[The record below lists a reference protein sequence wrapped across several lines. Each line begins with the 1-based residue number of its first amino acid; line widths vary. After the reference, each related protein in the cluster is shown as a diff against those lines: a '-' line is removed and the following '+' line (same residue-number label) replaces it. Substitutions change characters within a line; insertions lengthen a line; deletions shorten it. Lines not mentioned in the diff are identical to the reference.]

1 MPFKSS
7 RLRLI
12 LRILLALLLTL
23 SAMSAGVFWL
33 LQRNPQALAEHY
45 IEQIA
50 ASTGLTITVE
60 SVNVALLP
68 LPSLAVS
75 NATVTGKG
83 LSFTV
88 AYATLRPDFLALLR
102 GELLPRNITLLR
114 PQFQGQVPV
123 ALANS
128 LLIPAA
134 PAPKAPPGGTNTSTG
149 ADAVSGKET
158 GASARQTATAGNPAQ
173 VAAPTSAK
181 ASAKSPAKTSGKA
194 TPAPP
199 SLPLQSQTQP
209 SPAAAETPPL
219 AASENQ
225 PSPVPRSSEGETSL
239 QAWIAQLA
247 SGSGTQTS
255 LLPGRFRLAISQGE
269 VNLTGSDQTSLT
281 ATGLQCDIETEETTR
296 LQGNLFCATAVL
308 QPEGQPASRFDNLTI
323 AGKTNLSAPLSST
336 PQLVA
341 KGTLQLPIWLA
352 RLNFSVSLKAD
363 ELGWS
368 LANDLE
374 AELRKDEV
382 LLPAHITGT
391 VGGSKGNNET
401 VSLENL
407 RLLLGPDE
415 VSVNGTLH
423 MGGPDMFLVEGRLLI
438 KRASL
443 TEWLGFARNLA
454 PGLQVALDE
463 VTLGSLDFS
472 VDGKG
477 LRVPHIDVTASGS
490 RFLGSGGV
498 ASWAKPELV
507 LDLKAETVNLGRAI
521 PESVG
526 IQPAEPRYGHGPL
539 TPMPGTPV
547 VPGEVGLDYNIR
559 LGATLVNYGPIV
571 INDALVVIK
580 QGLVDQV
587 THFED
592 TLLLVD
598 GTLYGGSVKGDTIL
612 GGSPDTPYA
621 IRLHMRDVNGENLA
635 KALPV
640 MPVSGGKLR
649 GDVDI
654 MSQGR
659 ELDMF
664 LGKLRGT
671 VTVRAEK
678 GQLRPPSN
686 TSSKA
691 SLGAVNFKTLDVSLK
706 ARTAAWDQ
714 GRLGLEG
721 QWNATLADEGID
733 ADVALNGRLWFSGD
747 GSGGGNMD
755 FQGLPGTLKANVSAE
770 KSFPPEGLQAQ
781 ISGKFSCQAARN
793 QLSVSEA
800 HANMLGADIT
810 GSAQVG
816 MGKDGLGWQGKIS
829 ALIPDSTK
837 TLRLL
842 GAVSPNVPHPLRRV
856 ELDTTFKGDAA
867 SLSLTEFNAKVDQK
881 TLSGSVALDWRKEL
895 ALRFKLSMPQL
906 DLDRYMGDKAGGSG
920 ESPKSKKS
928 PESKPWDLRF
938 MKAFS
943 AEGEAHVG
951 LLTLWKLHTQ
961 DLRLKVKMDNGNLRY
976 ESLGGKFYGSSLA
989 AHGELQ
995 FNKGVSF
1002 ANSLTIDNFDLAAAS
1017 KDRGGSSALGGQTT
1031 IHSEMDADLTASG
1044 QIPAHLNG
1052 KWRFSVRNGFYQ
1064 SRDKDGQ
1071 LKGKATRFDASGSS
1085 GTVTHG
1091 LAKSG
1096 DFYLKGQDMTVTG
1109 GGWVDLNNETLD
1121 CNFTVNMKNLP
1132 EFPLRMYGSLDNS
1145 KTSIGAGKLL
1155 LNTIGGLTMGV
1166 VDVLG
1171 SVVEGTWKLFR

>member
-1 MPFKSS
+1 MPLNPS

-12 LRILLALLLTL
+12 TRILLALLLTL

-50 ASTGLTITVE
+50 ASTGLAITVE

-75 NATVTGKG
+75 NASVQGKG

-123 ALANS
+123 ALASS
-128 LLIPAA
+128 LLQPDPAETAKDPVSGQANAPAA
-134 PAPKAPPGGTNTSTG
+134 TSAAQPSAPASTPASAPASAAAASANQPAPAANAA
-149 ADAVSGKET
+149 ADES
-158 GASARQTATAGNPAQ
+158 S
-173 VAAPTSAK
+173 
-181 ASAKSPAKTSGKA
+181 
-194 TPAPP
+194 
-199 SLPLQSQTQP
+199 LQS
-209 SPAAAETPPL
+209 
-219 AASENQ
+219 
-225 PSPVPRSSEGETSL
+225 
-239 QAWIAQLA
+239 WIAQLA
-247 SGSGTQTS
+247 TGTGAQAS
-255 LLPGRFRLAISQGE
+255 LLPGRFRLAVSQGE
-269 VNLTGSDQTSLT
+269 VNLIGTDQTRLT
-281 ATGLQCDIETEETTR
+281 ATGLQCDIEAAETTR
-296 LQGNLFCATAVL
+296 LQGNLFCATAIL
-308 QPEGQPASRFDNLTI
+308 QPENQPPARLDHLSI
-323 AGKTNLSAPLSST
+323 EGKTNISAPLSST
-336 PQLVA
+336 PLLA
-341 KGTLQLPIWLA
+341 ARGTLQLPIWLA
-352 RLNFSVSLKAD
+352 RLNFSLALKAD
-363 ELGWS
+363 ERGWS

-391 VGGSKGNNET
+391 VGGRKGDSQS
-401 VSLENL
+401 VSLENM
-407 RLLLGPDE
+407 RLLLGPDD
-415 VSVNGTLH
+415 VAVNGMLH
-423 MGGPDMFLVEGRLLI
+423 LGGPDMFLMEGRLQI
-438 KRASL
+438 QRASL

-498 ASWAKPELV
+498 ANWARPELV

-526 IQPAEPRYGHGPL
+526 VQPAEPRYGHGPL
-539 TPMPGTPV
+539 TPMPGKPV

-559 LGATLVNYGPIV
+559 LGATRVNYGPIV

-580 QGLVDQV
+580 QGLVDPV

-592 TLLLVD
+592 TLLIVD

-612 GGSPDTPYA
+612 GGSPEAPYA

-635 KALPV
+635 RDLPV
-640 MPVSGGKLR
+640 MPVSGGRMR

-659 ELDMF
+659 ELDTF

-671 VTVRAEK
+671 VTARAEK

-686 TSSKA
+686 ASSKA
-691 SLGAVNFKTLDVSLK
+691 SLGAVGFKTLDVSLK

-721 QWNATLADEGID
+721 QWAATITDEGID

-747 GSGGGNMD
+747 GAGGGNMD
-755 FQGLPGTLKANVSAE
+755 FQNLPGTLRANLSAE
-770 KSFPPEGLQAQ
+770 KSIQPEGLQAQ
-781 ISGKFSCQAARN
+781 VAGKFSCQAARN
-793 QLSVSEA
+793 QLSVSDA
-800 HANMLGADIT
+800 HANALGADIS
-810 GSAQVG
+810 GSAQLG
-816 MGKDGLGWQGKIS
+816 MGKEGLSWQGKIS
-829 ALIPDSTK
+829 AFIPDSSK
-837 TLRLL
+837 TLRLM
-842 GAVSPNVPHPLRRV
+842 GAASPNVPQALRRI
-856 ELDTTFKGDAA
+856 ELDTAFRGDAA
-867 SLSLTEFNAKVDQK
+867 SLSLTEINAKIDQN
-881 TLSGSVALDWRKEL
+881 TLTGSIGLDWRKEL
-895 ALRFKLSMPQL
+895 ALRFKLNMPHL
-906 DLDRYMGDKAGGSG
+906 DIDRYMGDKSGGATG
-920 ESPKSKKS
+920 DSPKPKK
-928 PESKPWDLRF
+928 PVEGKPWDLRF

-943 AEGEAHVG
+943 AEGEAQVG
-951 LLTLWKLHTQ
+951 LLTVWKLHTQ
-961 DLRLKVKMDNGNLRY
+961 DMRLKVRMENGNLRY
-976 ESLGGKFYGSSLA
+976 ETLGGKFYGSPLA
-989 AHGELQ
+989 AHGELR

-1002 ANSLTIDNFDLAAAS
+1002 ANSLNIDNFDLAAAS
-1017 KDRGGSSALGGQTT
+1017 KDRGGSAALGGQAT
-1031 IHSEMDADLTASG
+1031 IHSEVDADLTASG
-1044 QIPAHLNG
+1044 QIPSRLNG
-1052 KWRFSVRNGFYQ
+1052 KWRFNVHNGFYQ

-1071 LKGKATRFDASGSS
+1071 LKGKPTRFDASGSS
-1085 GTVTHG
+1085 GAVTG
-1091 LAKSG
+1091 GIARSG
-1096 DFYLKGQDMTVTG
+1096 DFYLKGNDLTVTG
-1109 GGWVDLNNETLD
+1109 GGWVDLNNDTLD

-1132 EFPLRMYGSLDNS
+1132 EFPMRLYGSLDNS

-1155 LNTIGGLTMGV
+1155 LNTLGGLTMGV

>member
-1 MPFKSS
+1 MPLNPS

-12 LRILLALLLTL
+12 TRIFLALLLTL

-33 LQRNPQALAEHY
+33 LQRNPQALTEHY

-75 NATVTGKG
+75 NASVTGKG

-128 LLIPAA
+128 FLFPQDTLAEAA
-134 PAPKAPPGGTNTSTG
+134 PAQDS
-149 ADAVSGKET
+149 
-158 GASARQTATAGNPAQ
+158 
-173 VAAPTSAK
+173 AAPSADS
-181 ASAKSPAKTSGKA
+181 AS
-194 TPAPP
+194 
-199 SLPLQSQTQP
+199 
-209 SPAAAETPPL
+209 
-219 AASENQ
+219 
-225 PSPVPRSSEGETSL
+225 GEASL
-239 QAWIAQLA
+239 QTWIAQLA
-247 SGSGTQTS
+247 SGTGAQTT

-269 VNLTGSDQTSLT
+269 VNLMGTDHASLT
-281 ATGLQCDIETEETTR
+281 ATGLQCDIESAEATR
-296 LQGNLFCATAVL
+296 LQGNLFCATAIL
-308 QPEGQPASRFDNLTI
+308 QPEGKTPARLDHLNI
-323 AGKTNLSAPLSST
+323 EGKTNLSAPLSKT
-336 PQLVA
+336 PQLTA

-352 RLNFSVSLKAD
+352 RLNFSVGLKAD
-363 ELGWS
+363 ERGWS

-382 LLPAHITGT
+382 LLPAHLTGT
-391 VGGSKGNNET
+391 LAGRKGESET

-407 RLLLGPDE
+407 RLRLGPDD
-415 VSVNGTLH
+415 VGVNGTLH
-423 MGGPDMFLVEGRLLI
+423 LGGPDMFLTEGRLQI
-438 KRASL
+438 QRASL

-463 VTLGSLDFS
+463 VTLGSLDFLL
-472 VDGKG
+472 DGKG
-477 LRVPHIDVTASGS
+477 LRVPHIDVTAAGS

-539 TPMPGTPV
+539 TPMPGKPV

-559 LGATLVNYGPIV
+559 LGATRVDYGSIV
-571 INDALVVIK
+571 INEALVVIK
-580 QGLVDQV
+580 QGLVDSV
-587 THFED
+587 SHFED
-592 TLLLVD
+592 TLLIVD
-598 GTLYGGSVKGDTIL
+598 GTLYGGSVKGDTIM
-612 GGSPDTPYA
+612 GGSPEAPYA

-635 KALPV
+635 KDLPV
-640 MPVSGGKLR
+640 MPVSSGKLR

-659 ELDMF
+659 ELDVF

-671 VTVRAEK
+671 ATVRAEK

-686 TSSKA
+686 TLFKA
-691 SLGAVNFKTLDVSLK
+691 SLGAVGFKTLDVSLK

-721 QWNATLADEGID
+721 QWAATITDEGID
-733 ADVALNGRLWFSGD
+733 ADVSLNGRMWFNGD
-747 GSGGGNMD
+747 GSGGGNID
-755 FQGLPGTLKANVSAE
+755 FQNLPGTLKANLSAE
-770 KSFPPEGLQAQ
+770 KSFPPDGLQAQ
-781 ISGKFSCQAARN
+781 VTGKFSCQASRN

-800 HANMLGADIT
+800 HANALGADIS
-810 GSAQVG
+810 GSAQLG

-829 ALIPDSTK
+829 AFIPDSTK

-842 GAVSPNVPHPLRRV
+842 GAASPNVPQPLRRV
-856 ELDTTFKGDAA
+856 ELDAAFKGDTT
-867 SLSLTEFNAKVDQK
+867 SLALTELNAKVDQS
-881 TLSGSVALDWRKEL
+881 TLSGSIALDWRKEL
-895 ALRFKLSMPQL
+895 ALRFKLTLPQL
-906 DLDRYMGDKAGGSG
+906 DLDRYMGDKGGG
-920 ESPKSKKS
+920 TGDSPKPQKT
-928 PESKPWDLRF
+928 PEGKPWDLRF

-951 LLTLWKLHTQ
+951 LLTLWKLHTH

-976 ESLGGKFYGSSLA
+976 ESLGGKFYGSPLA
-989 AHGELQ
+989 AHGELH

-1002 ANSLTIDNFDLAAAS
+1002 ANALNIDSFDLAAAS
-1017 KDRGGSSALGGQTT
+1017 KDRGGNAALGGQAT
-1031 IHSEMDADLTASG
+1031 INSEIDADLTASG
-1044 QIPAHLNG
+1044 QIPARLNG
-1052 KWRFSVRNGFYQ
+1052 KWRFSVHNGFYQ

-1071 LKGKATRFDASGSS
+1071 LKGKPTRFAASGSS
-1085 GTVTHG
+1085 GTITHG
-1091 LAKSG
+1091 IAKSG
-1096 DFYLKGQDMTVTG
+1096 DFYLKGQDITVTG
-1109 GGWVDLNNETLD
+1109 GGWVDLNNNTLD

-1132 EFPLRMYGSLDNS
+1132 EFPMRMYGSLDNS

-1155 LNTIGGLTMGV
+1155 LNTLNGLTLGV

>member
-1 MPFKSS
+1 MPFNPS
-7 RLRLI
+7 RLRLVM
-12 LRILLALLLTL
+12 RILLALLLAL

-45 IEQIA
+45 IEKIA

-75 NATVTGKG
+75 NASVQGKG
-83 LSFTV
+83 IDFTV

-114 PQFQGQVPV
+114 PHIQGQVPV
-123 ALANS
+123 ALANA
-128 LLIPAA
+128 LLIPANTPVAAA
-134 PAPKAPPGGTNTSTG
+134 PAATT
-149 ADAVSGKET
+149 A
-158 GASARQTATAGNPAQ
+158 ASASAGE
-173 VAAPTSAK
+173 SAK
-181 ASAKSPAKTSGKA
+181 ASAK
-194 TPAPP
+194 TPANVATGNATD
-199 SLPLQSQTQP
+199 SSAGNSSDNSSGD
-209 SPAAAETPPL
+209 SPGAAPANAP
-219 AASENQ
+219 ADF
-225 PSPVPRSSEGETSL
+225 SL

-247 SGSGTQTS
+247 SGTGSQASS
-255 LLPGRFRLAISQGE
+255 LLPGRFRLAVSQGE
-269 VNLTGSDQTSLT
+269 LALTGSDQTRLT
-281 ATGLQCDIETEETTR
+281 ASGLQCDIEAAEGTR
-296 LQGNLFCATAVL
+296 LQGNLFCATSVL
-308 QPEGQPASRFDNLTI
+308 QPQGQPSARLDHLSI
-323 AGKTNLSAPLSST
+323 EGKTNLSTPLTST
-336 PQLVA
+336 PQLTA
-341 KGTLQLPIWLA
+341 KGSLQLPIWLA
-352 RLNFSVSLKAD
+352 RLNFSLGLKAD
-363 ELGWS
+363 ERGWS

-391 VGGSKGNNET
+391 LAGRTGESQS

-407 RLLLGPDE
+407 RLLLGPDD
-415 VSVNGTLH
+415 VGMSGTLH
-423 MGGPDMFLVEGRLLI
+423 LGGPDIFLVEGRLKI
-438 KRASL
+438 QRASL

-463 VTLGSLDFS
+463 VTQGSLDFS
-472 VDGKG
+472 LDGKG
-477 LRVPHIDVTASGS
+477 LRVPHIDVTAAGS
-490 RFLGSGGV
+490 RFLGTGGV
-498 ASWAKPELV
+498 ASWARPELV

-526 IQPAEPRYGHGPL
+526 VQPAEPRYGHGPL
-539 TPMPGTPV
+539 TPMPGEPV

-580 QGLVDQV
+580 QGLVDPV
-587 THFED
+587 TRFED
-592 TLLLVD
+592 TLLIVD
-598 GTLYGGSVKGDTIL
+598 GTLYGGSVKGDTIM

-659 ELDMF
+659 ELDVF

-671 VTVRAEK
+671 VIARAEK

-686 TSSKA
+686 TASKA
-691 SLGAVNFKTLDVSLK
+691 SLGAVGFKSLDISLK

-721 QWNATLADEGID
+721 QWAATIADEGID

-755 FQGLPGTLKANVSAE
+755 FQNLPGTLKANLSAE
-770 KSFPPEGLQAQ
+770 KSIQPEGLQAQ
-781 ISGKFSCQAARN
+781 VAGKFSCQAARN

-800 HANMLGADIT
+800 HASALGADISGT
-810 GSAQVG
+810 AQLG
-816 MGKDGLGWQGKIS
+816 MGKDGLIWQGKIS
-829 ALIPDSTK
+829 ALVPDSAK

-842 GAVSPNVPHPLRRV
+842 GAASPNVPQALRRI
-856 ELDTTFKGDAA
+856 ELDTAFKGDTA
-867 SLSLTEFNAKVDQK
+867 SLALTEFNAKIDQN
-881 TLSGSVALDWRKEL
+881 TLSGTIGLDWRKEL

-906 DLDRYMGDKAGGSG
+906 DLDRYMGDKAGGG
-920 ESPKSKKS
+920 TGDSPKPKKM
-928 PESKPWDLRF
+928 PEGKPWDLRF
-938 MKAFS
+938 MRAFS

-951 LLTLWKLHTQ
+951 LLTLWKLHTN
-961 DLRLKVKMDNGNLRY
+961 DMRLKAKLENGNLRY
-976 ESLGGKFYGSSLA
+976 ESIGGKFYGSPLA
-989 AHGELQ
+989 AHGEVR

-1002 ANSLTIDNFDLAAAS
+1002 ASSLTIDGFNLAAAS
-1017 KDRGGSSALGGQTT
+1017 KDRGGSVALGGQAT
-1031 IHSEMDADLTASG
+1031 INSEAEADLTASG
-1044 QIPAHLNG
+1044 QLPARLNG
-1052 KWRFSVRNGFYQ
+1052 KWRFSVHNGFYQ
-1064 SRDKDGQ
+1064 SREKDGQ
-1071 LKGKATRFDASGSS
+1071 LKGKPTRFDASGSS

-1091 LAKSG
+1091 MAKSG
-1096 DFYLKGQDMTVTG
+1096 DFYLKGQDLTVTG

-1132 EFPLRMYGSLDNS
+1132 EFPMRLYGSLDNS

-1155 LNTIGGLTMGV
+1155 LNTLGGLTMGV

>member
-1 MPFKSS
+1 MPLNSS
-7 RLRLI
+7 RIRLI
-12 LRILLALLLTL
+12 TRILLALLLTL

-75 NATVTGKG
+75 NASVTGKG

-114 PQFQGQVPV
+114 PRLQGQVPV
-123 ALANS
+123 ALASSMLIPDDSPAEAAPGAGTGSTAENS
-128 LLIPAA
+128 AAVPAQTPDKTTGKTTAKGTPKAQAKPSATPGQPRSNAAQDSPQAPAEVPAA
-134 PAPKAPPGGTNTSTG
+134 PT
-149 ADAVSGKET
+149 
-158 GASARQTATAGNPAQ
+158 
-173 VAAPTSAK
+173 PTSAPDTD
-181 ASAKSPAKTSGKA
+181 AA
-194 TPAPP
+194 
-199 SLPLQSQTQP
+199 
-209 SPAAAETPPL
+209 PAA
-219 AASENQ
+219 
-225 PSPVPRSSEGETSL
+225 SSAEGETSL
-239 QAWIAQLA
+239 HAWIAQLA
-247 SGSGTQTS
+247 SGTGAQTS

-269 VNLTGSDQTSLT
+269 VNLTGADQTRLT
-281 ATGLQCDIETEETTR
+281 AAGLQCDIEAAETTR
-296 LQGNLFCATAVL
+296 LQGNFFCATAVL
-308 QPEGQPASRFDNLTI
+308 QPEGQPESRIDHLTI
-323 AGKTNLSAPLSST
+323 EGKTNISAPLSST
-336 PQLVA
+336 PQLTA
-341 KGTLQLPIWLA
+341 KGSLQLPIWLA
-352 RLNFSVSLKAD
+352 RLNFSLGLKAD
-363 ELGWS
+363 ERSWS

-391 VGGSKGNNET
+391 LGGRKGDSKT
-401 VSLENL
+401 VNIENM
-407 RLLLGPDE
+407 RLLLGPDD
-415 VSVNGTLH
+415 VAVNGTLQL
-423 MGGPDMFLVEGRLLI
+423 GGPDMFLVEGRLQI
-438 KRASL
+438 QRASL

-454 PGLQVALDE
+454 PGLQNALDE
-463 VTLGSLDFS
+463 LTLGSLDFS
-472 VDGKG
+472 LDGKG
-477 LRVPHIDVTASGS
+477 LRVPRIDVTAAGS
-490 RFLGSGGV
+490 RFLGTGGV

-526 IQPAEPRYGHGPL
+526 VLPAEPRYGHGPL
-539 TPMPGTPV
+539 TPMPGKPV

-559 LGATLVNYGPIV
+559 LGATRVNYGPIV

-592 TLLLVD
+592 TLLIVD
-598 GTLYGGSVKGDTIL
+598 GTLYGGTVKGDTIL

-635 KALPV
+635 KDLPV
-640 MPVSGGKLR
+640 MPVSGGRLR

-659 ELDMF
+659 ELDVF

-671 VTVRAEK
+671 VTAKAER

-686 TSSKA
+686 ASPKA
-691 SLGAVNFKTLDVSLK
+691 SLGAVGFKTLDVSLK

-721 QWNATLADEGID
+721 QWNATIADEGID

-755 FQGLPGTLKANVSAE
+755 FQGLPGTLKANLSAE
-770 KSFPPEGLQAQ
+770 RSFPPEGLQAQ
-781 ISGKFSCQAARN
+781 VSGKFSCQAARN
-793 QLSVSEA
+793 QLSVSDA
-800 HANMLGADIT
+800 RANLLGADIS
-810 GSAQVG
+810 GSAQLG
-816 MGKDGLGWQGKIS
+816 MGKDGLAWQGKIS
-829 ALIPDSTK
+829 ALIPDSAK
-837 TLRLL
+837 SLRLL
-842 GAVSPNVPHPLRRV
+842 GAASPNVPQPLRRV
-856 ELDTTFKGDAA
+856 ELETAFRGDTT
-867 SLSLTEFNAKVDQK
+867 SLSLTEFNAKGDQN
-881 TLSGSVALDWRKEL
+881 TVSGSIGLDWRKEL
-895 ALRFKLSMPQL
+895 ALRFKVSMPQL
-906 DLDRYMGDKAGGSG
+906 DLDRYMGDKGSSG
-920 ESPKSKKS
+920 DNSKPKK
-928 PESKPWDLRF
+928 PVEGKPWDLRF

-943 AEGEAHVG
+943 AEGEAQVG
-951 LLTLWKLHTQ
+951 QLTVWKLHTQ
-961 DLRLKVKMDNGNLRY
+961 DLRLKVKMDNGNLRF
-976 ESLGGKFYGSSLA
+976 ESLGGKFYGSPLNT
-989 AHGELQ
+989 HGELH
-995 FNKGVSF
+995 FNKGVTFDS
-1002 ANSLTIDNFDLAAAS
+1002 SLTIENFDLAAAS
-1017 KDRGGSSALGGQTT
+1017 RDRGGSSALGGQAT
-1031 IHSEMDADLTASG
+1031 IHSEMDADVTASG
-1044 QIPAHLNG
+1044 QIPARLNG
-1052 KWRFSVRNGFYQ
+1052 KWRFSVHNGFYQ
-1064 SRDKDGQ
+1064 SREKDGQ
-1071 LKGKATRFDASGSS
+1071 LKGKPTRFDASGSS

-1096 DFYLKGQDMTVTG
+1096 DFYLKGQDITVTG
-1109 GGWVDLNNETLD
+1109 GGWVDLNNDTLD

>member
-1 MPFKSS
+1 MPFNSS

-12 LRILLALLLTL
+12 MRILLALLLTL

-75 NATVTGKG
+75 NASVQGNG

-128 LLIPAA
+128 LLIPDDPTAETAPGTGAATPAETSVPVPTQTPDKTTGKTSPKGTPKVQAKAPAAAGQPLPTTAQNSAQPTTEGATSTTDAAAA
-134 PAPKAPPGGTNTSTG
+134 P
-149 ADAVSGKET
+149 
-158 GASARQTATAGNPAQ
+158 TATAAGE
-173 VAAPTSAK
+173 S
-181 ASAKSPAKTSGKA
+181 
-194 TPAPP
+194 
-199 SLPLQSQTQP
+199 SLK
-209 SPAAAETPPL
+209 
-219 AASENQ
+219 
-225 PSPVPRSSEGETSL
+225 
-239 QAWIAQLA
+239 AWIAQLV
-247 SGSGTQTS
+247 SGTGAQTS
-255 LLPGRFRLAISQGE
+255 LLPGRFRLAVSQGE
-269 VNLTGSDQTSLT
+269 ITLTGSDQTRLT
-281 ATGLQCDIETEETTR
+281 ATGLQCDIEAAETTR

-308 QPEGQPASRFDNLTI
+308 QPEGQPASRVDHLTI
-323 AGKTNLSAPLSST
+323 EGKTNLSAPLSST
-336 PQLVA
+336 PQLTA

-352 RLNFSVSLKAD
+352 RLNFSLGLKAD
-363 ELGWS
+363 ERGWS

-374 AELRKDEV
+374 AELRKEEV

-391 VGGSKGNNET
+391 VGGRKGDSET
-401 VSLENL
+401 VTIENM
-407 RLLLGPDE
+407 RLLLGPDD
-415 VSVNGTLH
+415 VGVNGTLQL
-423 MGGPDMFLVEGRLLI
+423 GGPDMFLVEGRLQI
-438 KRASL
+438 QRASL

-454 PGLQVALDE
+454 PGLQNALDE

-472 VDGKG
+472 LDGKG
-477 LRVPHIDVTASGS
+477 LRVPHIDVTAAGS
-490 RFLGSGGV
+490 RFLGTGGV

-526 IQPAEPRYGHGPL
+526 VQPAEPRYGHGPL
-539 TPMPGTPV
+539 TPMPGKPV

-559 LGATLVNYGPIV
+559 LGATRVNYGPIV

-580 QGLVDQV
+580 QGLVDPV

-592 TLLLVD
+592 TLLIVD

-612 GGSPDTPYA
+612 GGSPDVPYA
-621 IRLHMRDVNGENLA
+621 IRLHLRDVNGENLA
-635 KALPV
+635 RDLPV

-649 GDVDI
+649 GDVDV

-659 ELDMF
+659 ELDVF

-671 VTVRAEK
+671 VTARAER
-678 GQLRPPSN
+678 GLLRPPSN
-686 TSSKA
+686 ASPKA
-691 SLGAVNFKTLDVSLK
+691 SLGAVGFKTLDVSLK

-721 QWNATLADEGID
+721 QWNATITDEGMD

-755 FQGLPGTLKANVSAE
+755 FQNLPGTLKANLSAE

-781 ISGKFSCQAARN
+781 VSGKFSCQAARN

-800 HANMLGADIT
+800 HANALGADIS
-810 GSAQVG
+810 GSAQLG
-816 MGKDGLGWQGKIS
+816 MGKDGLAWQGKIS
-829 ALIPDSTK
+829 AFIPDSSK
-837 TLRLL
+837 TLRML
-842 GAVSPNVPHPLRRV
+842 GAASPNVPQPLRRV
-856 ELDTTFKGDAA
+856 ELDTAFKGDTT
-867 SLSLTEFNAKVDQK
+867 SLSLTEFNAKVDQNA
-881 TLSGSVALDWRKEL
+881 LSGAIALDWRKEL

-906 DLDRYMGDKAGGSG
+906 DLDRYMGDKGASSG
-920 ESPKSKKS
+920 DSPKPKKAV
-928 PESKPWDLRF
+928 EGKPWDLRF

-943 AEGEAHVG
+943 AEGEAQVG
-951 LLTLWKLHTQ
+951 QLTVWKLHAQ
-961 DLRLKVKMDNGNLRY
+961 DLRLKLKMEGGNLRY
-976 ESLGGKFYGSSLA
+976 EGLGGTFYGSPLA
-989 AHGELQ
+989 LHGEMH
-995 FNKGVSF
+995 FNKGVTF
-1002 ANSLTIDNFDLAAAS
+1002 ASALNIEGFDLAAAS
-1017 KDRGGSSALGGQTT
+1017 KDRGGNAALGGQAT
-1031 IHSEMDADLTASG
+1031 INSEVDTDLTASG
-1044 QIPAHLNG
+1044 QIPARLNG
-1052 KWRFSVRNGFYQ
+1052 KWRFSVHNGFYQ
-1064 SRDKDGQ
+1064 SREKDGQ
-1071 LKGKATRFDASGSS
+1071 LKGKPTRFDASGSS
-1085 GTVTHG
+1085 GTIAHG
-1091 LAKSG
+1091 VAKSG
-1096 DFYLKGQDMTVTG
+1096 DFYLKGQDLTVTG
-1109 GGWVDLNNETLD
+1109 GGWVDLNNDTLD

-1132 EFPLRMYGSLDNS
+1132 EFPLRMYGSIDNS